1 MIWMMALVDLGC
13 LGMPIILPCGTCAR
27 CIEIKADKHT
37 KKIVIVCCLCVVS
50 QEAGYDIPK
59 LLELG
64 HSPNALCAAKVPVK
78 ELVKANVPLERSL
91 AMILPTDVPQFT
103 DMWMNRS
110 ISVYCIH
117 RVVYSYNQV
126 FGPFHCLKLAYSG
139 SFANLR
145 TLHSWIHCQGDPRL
159 GQLDTKHVWWLLIW
173 WLQVGVQHSTFSS
186 TSSLYVSWWPKR

>member
-1 MIWMMALVDLGC
+1 M
-13 LGMPIILPCGTCAR
+13 
-27 CIEIKADKHT
+27 
-37 KKIVIVCCLCVVS
+37 IVCCLCVVS
-50 QEAGYDIPK
+50 QDAGYDIPK

-91 AMILPTDVPQFT
+91 ATILPTDVPQLT

-126 FGPFHCLKLAYSG
+126 FGPFRCLKLGYSG
-139 SFANLR
+139 SLANLR
-145 TLHSWIHCQGDPRL
+145 TLHSRIHCQGDPRL

-173 WLQVGVQHSTFSS
+173 WFKWGFSIPHFQAQALS
-186 TSSLYVSWWPKR
+186 MFLDGQNGSLRINLYLLYNGTWIVPV